1 MPAHGGSGQWRY
13 GRNRGVVPE
22 DAAAP
27 GAGSQTLSRGLA
39 ALALI
44 GESRTPL
51 TINDL
56 AARLGANRSAAY
68 RLVRTLE
75 QHRFVQ
81 RSSSGEL
88 TLGVRL
94 AAFGQSVSRD
104 LQAAALPELQCVA
117 DELQMTAFLVV
128 FDGEEAVTLLS
139 VEPRNAAMFVAQRP
153 GRRHPVGHGSPG
165 RVIQS
170 LLSPEEHPPA
180 RYEITHDEVIP
191 GLSAIAVPLR
201 SDRPA
206 SIAVLYA
213 TRPVDVTRIAAELES
228 AAARITAS

>member
-1 MPAHGGSGQWRY
+1 M
-13 GRNRGVVPE
+13 E
-22 DAAAP
+22 AAACNGRDEGVSVEEVVAP
-27 GAGSQTLSRGLA
+27 DAGSQTLSRGLA

-51 TINDL
+51 TINQL
-56 AARLGANRSAAY
+56 AEKLGTNRSAAY

-81 RSSSGEL
+81 RSSRGEL
-88 TLGVRL
+88 ELGVRL

-104 LQAAALPELQCVA
+104 LQAAALPELQRVA
-117 DELQMTAFLVV
+117 DELGMTAFVV
-128 FDGEEAVTLLS
+128 LYDGEEVVTLLS
-139 VEPRNAAMFVAQRP
+139 VEPRHAATFVAQRP
-153 GRRHPVGHGSPG
+153 GRRQAVGHGAPG
-165 RVIQS
+165 RVIES
-170 LLSPEEHPPA
+170 LLNPEA
-180 RYEITHDEVIP
+180 RPRTRFEMSHDEVIP

-213 TRPVDVTRIAAELES
+213 TRPVDVDNIAGVLERASALIAAN
-228 AAARITAS
+228 